1 MRGLERRRGVGAR
14 TPAVIPARTVQDSFR
29 RYADVRLAIVGT
41 RFVWRTLRL
50 VVFAC
55 VATAASGAWGP
66 AGGQPSAD
74 SSASTFAAPRW
85 AYPVRPAGP
94 ATSPTPRPDST
105 QRFHVPHSRQ
115 AYTAARL
122 GAAAFDVADWFP
134 AAHPVMPPVVAHGRA
149 PLVTACG
156 FCHLPDGRGR
166 PENATLT
173 GLPAAYI
180 VAQMADMASGAR
192 RPALE
197 GVSPPFDAMRAIAA
211 HATPEDVAVAARY
224 FAALRLAR
232 PRARVVESDSLP
244 TLRELTGLYAVD
256 GPPDTRL
263 GRRLLEATT
272 DVARHE
278 RHDPGVQYVTYVPR
292 GSLARGRALA
302 AVGAAGTADAA
313 SPTACARC
321 HGADLRGVG
330 AVPAIAGRAP
340 SYLLRQLFAFKAGT
354 RASPTAAPMRAVV
367 AALSVDDM
375 IAAAAYAGSVTP

>member
-1 MRGLERRRGVGAR
+1 MRLGPL
-14 TPAVIPARTVQDSFR
+14 
-29 RYADVRLAIVGT
+29 
-41 RFVWRTLRL
+41 
-50 VVFAC
+50 AC
-55 VATAASGAWGP
+55 VATAASGAWVP
-66 AGGQPSAD
+66 ASGQASAD
-74 SSASTFAAPRW
+74 ASVFVAPLW
-85 AYPVRPAGP
+85 AYPVRPAGS
-94 ATSPTPRPDST
+94 ATPLARPTPPPDAT
-105 QRFHVPHSRQ
+105 QRLHVPHSRRS
-115 AYTAARL
+115 YTAARL
-122 GAAAFDVADWFP
+122 GAAAFDVVDWFP
-134 AAHPVMPPVVAHGRA
+134 TAHPAMPRVVAHGRM
-149 PLVTACG
+149 PSVTACG

-180 VAQMADMASGAR
+180 VAQVAEMASGAR

-197 GVSPPFDAMRAIAA
+197 GVSPPFEGMRAIAA
-211 HATPEDVAVAARY
+211 HATPADVAVAARY

-244 TLRELTGLYAVD
+244 TLRPLTGLYAID
-256 GPPDTRL
+256 GPSDTLL
-263 GRRLLEATT
+263 GHRLLEATT

-278 RHDPGVQYVTYVPR
+278 RHDPGVPYVTYVPR

-302 AVGAAGTADAA
+302 VGAAVGTTRAA
-313 SPTACARC
+313 SPPTACARC

-354 RASPTAAPMRAVV
+354 RASATAAPMRAVV
-367 AALSVDDM
+367 ADLSVDDM